1 MYEQFQNSLLQ
12 SSAFRYDGREDS
24 DEGADNEMKLF
35 LIIGAINAALAV
47 GLGAFGAHGLEG
59 KLSEKMLET
68 YKTGVQYHMYH
79 ALGLVGVAIVA
90 DKFQSAGLMQWA
102 GWLMFAGIVLFS
114 GSLYVLSLS
123 GIKILGAITP
133 LGGVA
138 FIAAWILVVI
148 AAVKA

>member
-1 MYEQFQNSLLQ
+1 
-12 SSAFRYDGREDS
+12 
-24 DEGADNEMKLF
+24 MKLF

-47 GLGAFGAHGLEG
+47 GLGAFGAHGLESR
-59 KLSEKMLET
+59 LSERMLDT
-68 YKTGVQYHMYH
+68 FKTGVQYHMYH
-79 ALGLVGVAIVA
+79 ALGLIGIALAA
-90 DKFQSAGLMQWA
+90 DKLQSTGLIQWA

-138 FIAAWILVVI
+138 FITAWILLIV
-148 AAVKA
+148 AAFKL

>member
-1 MYEQFQNSLLQ
+1 MMGSRL
-12 SSAFRYDGREDS
+12 RWRDD
-24 DEGADNEMKLF
+24 EMKLF

-47 GLGAFGAHGLEG
+47 GLGAFGAHGLESR
-59 KLSEKMLET
+59 LSERMLET
-68 YKTGVQYHMYH
+68 FKTGVQYHMYH
-79 ALGLVGVAIVA
+79 ALGLIGIALAA
-90 DKFQSAGLMQWA
+90 DKLQSTGLIQWA

-138 FIAAWILVVI
+138 FITAWIMLIV
-148 AAVKA
+148 AAFRG